1 MPSPDERAHQPEWPR
16 GAENRFDKELEMRK
30 ITLVAAAAALIGAG
44 IGIWAALAHVGTISA
59 TSSIDKPATAAMSPF
74 EIMRKPGKELPAGQ
88 SADPF

>member
-1 MPSPDERAHQPEWPR
+1 
-16 GAENRFDKELEMRK
+16 MRK